1 MFLPL
6 LGCFAL
12 LIGSFGF
19 TIFTLL
25 MLPALHAGPSP
36 PTMPFADIPFLPL
49 WWAILTSTTPF
60 PILSGTSPL
69 TSTLFRLPTS
79 TGPWTLDSPLSTYQG
94 SKRGFPL
101 TCLRTPLSSTCP
113 FPTPLWPPLSPRG
126 TFLSPPLGRIT
137 CPFGTPLPLQPQRKK
152 KPHQIFRR
160 APTSLVNIQT
170 STLHPLTLK
179 TFHQQIAPYYLF
191 SITITN

>member
-94 SKRGFPL
+94 SRRGFPL
-101 TCLRTPLSSTCP
+101 TCLHAPLSSTCP

-137 CPFGTPLPLQPQRKK
+137 CPFGSCYLL
-152 KPHQIFRR
+152 
-160 APTSLVNIQT
+160 PTSGLR
-170 STLHPLTLK
+170 LPPLTGRKRTGTLSRPSSNRLISLHHPPIPMMPPL
-179 TFHQQIAPYYLF
+179 TPR
-191 SITITN
+191 